1 MADAT
6 VEQVSADAAAELGD
20 FTQAVYT
27 NAILLPFFKSA
38 YSELWGCALNHGVQM
53 VEREQLYSLPAN
65 TTTLSPAVAGIS
77 NMGEPYRLWERNAG
91 SSDKFAEMERVA
103 VLPQY
108 DPTDRLIWWR
118 WEGDIFQFVG
128 ATGSQQLK
136 IEYRASSAAPTT
148 GAIGIDGSYDFLKVR
163 TASLAAATFGMS
175 DRKQELMLRA
185 FGQKMEPD
193 GSGGLLRQF
202 INPEV
207 KAILPVLP
215 PRWRNR
221 RPHF

>member
-6 VEQVSADAAAELGD
+6 VEQTLADAAAELGD

-27 NAILLPFFKSA
+27 NPTLLPFFKSA
-38 YSELWGCALNHGVQM
+38 YSELWGCALSHGVQM
-53 VEREQLYSLPAN
+53 VEREQLYVLSAN
-65 TTTLSPAVAGIS
+65 TTTLTPATAGIP
-77 NMGEPYRLWERNAG
+77 NMGEPTKLWERNSG
-91 SSDKFAEMERVA
+91 SSEPYAEMEQTDE
-103 VLPQY
+103 LPQI
-108 DPTDRLIWWR
+108 DASDMLRWWR
-118 WEGDIFQFVG
+118 WEGDTFHFIG

-136 IEYRASSAAPTT
+136 IEYKASAAAPTV

-163 TASLAAATFGMS
+163 TASLAAATFGMQ
-175 DRKQELMLRA
+175 DRKQELTVRA
-185 FGQKMEPD
+185 LGPSMQPD
-193 GSGGLLRQF
+193 GSGGLLRLF

-207 KAILPVLP
+207 KAILPVRP